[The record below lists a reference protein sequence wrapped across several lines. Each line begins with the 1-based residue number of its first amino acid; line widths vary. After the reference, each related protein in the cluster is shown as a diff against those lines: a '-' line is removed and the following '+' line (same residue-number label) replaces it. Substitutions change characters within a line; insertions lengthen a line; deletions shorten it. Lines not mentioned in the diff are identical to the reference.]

1 MRKKTIN
8 SNSDSK
14 DHPGCLCTGVTRRKG
29 GFDTASKSSSCHDRS
44 QARSSDSAGLGG
56 NSELPWLRWKNRHN
70 GGGGTPEPQPR
81 IEWRLFLRGFNNLGW
96 RKSRSPPS
104 SDRSLGAST
113 VSKPETLTRDD
124 QKGNNTRR
132 VCLSFVEGASVFLFS
147 LGNGKPKEH
156 HHSEGS

>member
-1 MRKKTIN
+1 MEKPAQWGRGDPRAAASHRVATFLEGIQ
-8 SNSDSK
+8 DSMA
-14 DHPGCLCTGVTRRKG
+14 L
-29 GFDTASKSSSCHDRS
+29 A
-44 QARSSDSAGLGG
+44 ARSTTLAR
-56 NSELPWLRWKNRHN
+56 NCVA
-70 GGGGTPEPQPR
+70 R
-81 IEWRLFLRGFNNLGW
+81 IFGMRSLNLGW